1 MNETIYIINQ
11 SDTSKSLARFTICG
25 ITHPDK
31 NYEIMRPNSKIAC
44 IEYIDKGCGSVNLD
58 GKTFHPCEGDT
69 YFLFAGQNQH
79 YYADKDTPWE
89 KYFINLSGPLM
100 DKLCEGYQLKD
111 INYFKGLDTKKELI
125 EIINIVKNAEGDCT
139 SDILCVLSKIFCKM
153 HYHTKNNPSE
163 DALPYKMRD
172 FLDMYVTE
180 KFNMNQL
187 YQFASKSESQT
198 IKIFKNEFG
207 VTPYRYLCKR
217 KTELAKNMLKNTNL
231 SVREIAFR
239 LNYADEY
246 YFSNVFKKE
255 VGVSPSNYKKAS
267 IDI

>member
-11 SDTSKSLARFTICG
+11 SDTSKSLVRFTICG

-31 NYEIMRPNSKIAC
+31 NYEIVRPKSKTAC

-58 GKTFHPCEGDT
+58 GKIFHPCEGDT

-89 KYFINLSGPLM
+89 KYFINLSGPLV

-111 INYFKGLDTKKELI
+111 INHFKGLDTKKELK
-125 EIINIVKNAEGDCT
+125 EIIDIAKNAEGDCT
-139 SDILCVLSKIFCKM
+139 SEILCVLNKIFYKM
-153 HYHTKNNPSE
+153 HCHTKNSSS
-163 DALPYKMRD
+163 DDTLPYKMRE
-172 FLDMYVTE
+172 FLDTYVTE
-180 KFNMNQL
+180 KFDMNQL

-231 SVREIAFR
+231 SVREIAFK